1 MMVIA
6 RVSNRVFMGLPL
18 CRNKRFLDLNIG
30 FTIKVVIS
38 VITLNLL
45 PKFLKPYVLSWITH
59 HLVLTPQPLGWW
71 VRTLRRC
78 RRSSG
83 KPRPCSRRRL
93 PNGVR

>member
-1 MMVIA
+1 MDTSMMVIA

-59 HLVLTPQPLGWW
+59 HLTLTPHPLG
-71 VRTLRRC
+71 
-78 RRSSG
+78 
-83 KPRPCSRRRL
+83 
-93 PNGVR
+93 